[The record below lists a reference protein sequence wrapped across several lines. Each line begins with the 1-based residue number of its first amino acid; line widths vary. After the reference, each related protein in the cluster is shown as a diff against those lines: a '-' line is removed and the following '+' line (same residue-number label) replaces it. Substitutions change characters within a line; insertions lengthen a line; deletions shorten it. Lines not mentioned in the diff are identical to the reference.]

1 VPLLVYTEISMALQ
15 IRRGTDAQRQTIIF
29 KSGELIYT
37 TDLKDLYVGDG
48 VTNGGTQ
55 LSPVKSVNGSTGT
68 VVLTTDQVTQG
79 STNKYYSVTQ
89 TKIDSGAALV
99 AGNAGNTGISFSYNS
114 STNVINAVVTNS
126 GGGILT
132 VSADLT
138 PQLGGNL
145 NLNSRNITGT
155 GNVNVTGTISS
166 TGKISSGILELNGS
180 AISTSDNSY
189 LKINSG
195 ISLGDTSYNG
205 YMLITNNST
214 TLPTVDFQNH
224 NNSADGGFVNFV
236 RGRGTDASPL
246 RLQSGDI
253 IYSIG
258 FASNGSGTTDGA
270 AYILVSV
277 DGATSAGVAPGAMSF
292 AVADSAG
299 AYLSA
304 LDIKSTGMVFTSFG
318 LSTGTSQDLPPS
330 TAASL
335 NKVTSY
341 FTTAA
346 AETATLAVGVE
357 GQYKNFVAQ
366 DVTAGNMV
374 ITVSNAGWKA
384 SGTGTIT
391 FSAIGQGCQL
401 QYVNSKWHCIGNNG
415 AVFA

>member
-1 VPLLVYTEISMALQ
+1 VNTAGVVTGIVSGSVTIS
-15 IRRGTDAQRQTIIF
+15 
-29 KSGELIYT
+29 
-37 TDLKDLYVGDG
+37 
-48 VTNGGTQ
+48 
-55 LSPVKSVNGSTGT
+55 
-68 VVLTTDQVTQG
+68 
-79 STNKYYSVTQ
+79 YSVTNTCGTTVA
-89 TKIDSGAALV
+89 TKAITVNALPNSGSIAGPSIVCTGSTITLTDSILGGTWSSSTTSV
-99 AGNAGNTGISFSYNS
+99 ASISASGVVTGITAGTTTISYTVTTACGSAGSIRVITVGSAPTVAAITGATGVCAGSTTTLANATTGGTWS
-114 STNVINAVVTNS
+114 STN
-126 GGGILT
+126 
-132 VSADLT
+132 
-138 PQLGGNL
+138 
-145 NLNSRNITGT
+145 TG
-155 GNVNVTGTISS
+155 VATISA

-214 TLPTVDFQNH
+214 TLPTMDFQNH

-236 RGRGTDASPL
+236 RGRGTDAGPL
-246 RLQSGDI
+246 RLQNGDV

-277 DGATSAGVAPGAMSF
+277 DGATSAGIAPGAMSF
-292 AVADSAG
+292 AVANSAG

-304 LDIKSTGMVFTSFG
+304 LDIKSTGMVYTSYG

-335 NKVTSY
+335 DKITSY
-341 FTTAA
+341 FITAA
-346 AETATLAVGVE
+346 AETATLAVGTE

-391 FSAIGQGCQL
+391 FSSRGQGCQL